1 MPQLQINQGPQDALL
16 YDNSRSYFTNVGYV
30 RTSNFQVE
38 YKEVESVNTPTWGG
52 QHSYV
57 IPKAADLLGP
67 TDLMVTIPELKTD
80 GATETDGVHAT
91 ANTNS
96 HVLFSQFV
104 DELGFAMLEKI
115 TFQVGSNVI
124 EELTGEELQIR
135 NELMTSDE
143 MRLGYGHV
151 LKTGTSAF
159 ANLKDLATFSTSDK
173 QAFMYHRLPADS
185 SRYSHIGERAVATS
199 GGTAAVADSA
209 VKYKPYNRDTSRLIA
224 VVTDGASVTDEKYF
238 KKWGS
243 AGENK
248 VTCGARTL
256 IIPLGLFFTKHVS
269 QYFPLAAVAGCND
282 VRITIKFRPIK
293 ELIQLGGFAKAAESG
308 KVSAKIELP
317 KIEEPTCKL
326 MCHYVHV
333 TGPEAQTLMNKEHV
347 RLLKQYQHTS
357 KIVKHD
363 SSKKWE
369 LDLSF
374 LHPCS
379 TLLITIRKSANVG
392 NTEGTFIEQPPNSGT
407 DLGMNT
413 DAAASK
419 GFFFYHGD
427 GTDPNYDSADR
438 PATVQVKSIELSL
451 NGQQRHPGLSGGIDV
466 EYLQHRLLPQLHS
479 NSNQVNKYM
488 AAHNTSMFTAN
499 SLQGFASQSYGTAG
513 SKNIFV
519 YPFSLNPEGSNP
531 SGAVN
536 FSKVSHAK
544 LNIHLAEN
552 TKGPASPDN
561 QDYLVDVYALN
572 YNWLQIKDGRALL
585 SFA

>member
-38 YKEVESVNTPTWGG
+38 YKEVESVNTATWGG

-67 TDLMVTIPELKTD
+67 TDLMVTIPAPEID
-80 GATETDGVHAT
+80 GATETDEVSGT
-91 ANTNS
+91 ENTNS

-124 EELTGEELQIR
+124 EELTGEELQLR

-159 ANLKDLATFSTSDK
+159 ANLKTMAGANLATK
-173 QAFMYHRLPADS
+173 KENLYHRLPADS
-185 SRYSHIGERAVATS
+185 SRYSHIGTVTS
-199 GGTAAVADSA
+199 GAANF
-209 VKYKPYNRDTSRLIA
+209 KPYNRDTSRLIA
-224 VVTDGASVTDEKYF
+224 VATDGGATSTNNFFMKT
-238 KKWGS
+238 
-243 AGENK
+243 GETTGTNK
-248 VTCGARTL
+248 VVCGERKL
-256 IIPLGLFFTKHVS
+256 IIPLGLFYTKHVS

-293 ELIQLGGFAKAAESG
+293 ELIQLGGYAKKAEST
-308 KVSAKIELP
+308 KISAKIEMP
-317 KIEEPTCKL
+317 KMKDPVCKL

-357 KIVKHD
+357 KVVKHVTGT
-363 SSKKWE
+363 KKWE

-379 TLLITIRKSANVG
+379 TLLITVRKNDDVG
-392 NTEGTFIEQPPNSGT
+392 NTTGDAITQAASTGADF
-407 DLGMNT
+407 GMSS
-413 DAAASK
+413 ASAASK

-427 GTDPNYDSADR
+427 GTNPNYDDATSNQ
-438 PATVQVKSIELSL
+438 TVQVKSIELTL

-479 NSNQVNKYM
+479 NSNQVNKYL
-488 AAHNTSMFTAN
+488 AAHNTGFGDGDGQS
-499 SLQGFASQSYGTAG
+499 GFASQSYGTAG

-544 LNIHLAEN
+544 LQLHLADY
-552 TKGPASPDN
+552 TYGPASPADPGV
-561 QDYLVDVYALN
+561 DYLVDVYALN

>member
-67 TDLMVTIPELKTD
+67 TDLMVTIPEPEAD
-80 GATETDGVHAT
+80 GATVSGDLSSTQ
-91 ANTNS
+91 NTNS
-96 HVLFSQFV
+96 HLLFSQFV

-159 ANLKDLATFSTSDK
+159 ANLGEMTDAATAAEKEKFV
-173 QAFMYHRLPADS
+173 YHRLPADS
-185 SRYSHIGERAVATS
+185 SRYSHIGVETVS
-199 GGTAAVADSA
+199 GTATT
-209 VKYKPYNRDTSRLIA
+209 KPYNRDTSRLIS
-224 VVTDGASVTDEKYF
+224 VVTDGGAGSGEFFF
-238 KKWGS
+238 KKHGAS
-243 AGENK
+243 TGENK
-248 VTCGARTL
+248 VVCGARTL

-293 ELIQLGGFAKAAESG
+293 ELIQLGGVAKKAEAGSA
-308 KVSAKIELP
+308 SAKIEM
-317 KIEEPTCKL
+317 PTMKNPECKL

-357 KIVKHD
+357 KVVKH
-363 SSKKWE
+363 STGIKKWE

-379 TLLITIRKSANVG
+379 TLLITIRKNLNVG
-392 NTEGTFIEQPPNSGT
+392 NTDSNPITQ
-407 DLGMNT
+407 
-413 DAAASK
+413 AASTGGNLQLSTAAQSGK

-427 GTDPNYDSADR
+427 GTNPNYDETDGK
-438 PATVQVKSIELSL
+438 TVKVKSIELSL

-479 NSNQVNKYM
+479 NSNQVNKYL
-488 AAHNTSMFTAN
+488 AAHNTPFTRN
-499 SLQGFASQSYGTAG
+499 ELTGFAEQTYGTAG

-544 LNIHLAEN
+544 LHLHLEEFSAGY
-552 TKGPASPDN
+552 GPAAPSDEE
-561 QDYLVDVYALN
+561 YLVDVYALN